1 MEITRRTAVLL
12 AMEPNSVTRVRLR
25 VLPNESHAAA
35 DAVPGVPSLAMTA
48 VPRGDVEV
56 AELPPPP
63 GVREASRRTLPTVPA
78 AASGRARIAIDAP
91 PMRLPEAITQTVPHP
106 GRLMVHLDTNE
117 TYQYAA
123 AQRARMGRAG
133 AEIVSTVNRRS
144 HSFRVEIGP
153 FPDVAHADAVLEQ
166 ALASG
171 IPDARI
177 VVD

>member
-1 MEITRRTAVLL
+1 
-12 AMEPNSVTRVRLR
+12 
-25 VLPNESHAAA
+25 
-35 DAVPGVPSLAMTA
+35 MTA
-48 VPRGDVEV
+48 APRGDVEV

-63 GVREASRRTLPTVPA
+63 GVREASHRTRQTATVA
-78 AASGRARIAIDAP
+78 VVARTVIDAP

-106 GRLMVHLDTNE
+106 GRLMVHLDTFE

-123 AQRARMGRAG
+123 VQRARMGRAG
-133 AEIVSTVNRRS
+133 AEIVSTANRRT

-153 FPDVAHADAVLEQ
+153 FSDVAHADAVLEQ